1 MRPCAAVSTS
11 TAKNVA
17 QRKPERAEQHR
28 ALEIEATAGY
38 APGIFGELAEA
49 YMSVHIRRTVRTGLS
64 GLRVDPS
71 HRVGS
76 DIAER
81 IFGHVI
87 GGVRESRIDTNSST
101 RSATR

>member
-1 MRPCAAVSTS
+1 VRRGVDVNGEKRRT
-11 TAKNVA
+11 TET
-17 QRKPERAEQHR
+17 RKAEQHR

-81 IFGHVI
+81 VFGHVI

>member
-1 MRPCAAVSTS
+1 VRRGVDVNGGKRR
-11 TAKNVA
+11 TAESRIA
-17 QRKPERAEQHR
+17 QQHQ

-49 YMSVHIRRTVRTGLS
+49 YIRVDIRRTMRTGLS

-87 GGVRESRIDTNSST
+87 GGLRESRIDTNSST
-101 RSATR
+101 RSATP